1 MSTNLHLPTNPR
13 KIYSMRKIQE
23 GDHMANRAIIYRLY
37 PTASQKLLLTKTFG
51 CCRFVYNR
59 LLSVQQERYKNGEK
73 HLSRTNANNF
83 CNRQLKPAYEVIRL
97 ASSSYAAANNL
108 KFGKYLRI
116 LSKVYIVVCLMF
128 LVAVFL

>member
-1 MSTNLHLPTNPR
+1 MKIIILSTLFLLFILMTAA
-13 KIYSMRKIQE
+13 IYLCI
-23 GDHMANRAIIYRLY
+23 
-37 PTASQKLLLTKTFG
+37 F
-51 CCRFVYNR
+51 
-59 LLSVQQERYKNGEK
+59 
-73 HLSRTNANNF
+73 
-83 CNRQLKPAYEVIRL
+83 YEVIRL

>member
-1 MSTNLHLPTNPR
+1 MNLQKKGVKRIAVNVLIITKKTQKGDPAMQISILST
-13 KIYSMRKIQE
+13 
-23 GDHMANRAIIYRLY
+23 
-37 PTASQKLLLTKTFG
+37 LLLLF
-51 CCRFVYNR
+51 
-59 LLSVQQERYKNGEK
+59 LLMTAAIY
-73 HLSRTNANNF
+73 LCIF
-83 CNRQLKPAYEVIRL
+83 YEVIRL